1 VTKRSVMRAT
11 APPAVK
17 DAARVATRREQIAE
31 SALRLFRVRGY
42 QNTAVREIAEAVG
55 FSVGSLFNY
64 FRSKEQ
70 ILHFIYD
77 QAHDSIERAVEA
89 VEREV
94 AADPEIALRHALD
107 RYLTIIEQHQDH
119 VILVYQDFKSLDGR
133 AKRQVLDRE
142 RRIMDVFARIIE
154 TGVRHGRFRKRSVA
168 VTVNT
173 IMVLGHAWALRA
185 WALRNTVPLDDYKR
199 TQIDMILAAL
209 EPQKES

>member
-1 VTKRSVMRAT
+1 MRTIAT
-11 APPAVK
+11 PVK
-17 DAARVATRREQIAE
+17 DPSLVAARREQIAE
-31 SALRLFRVRGY
+31 TALRLFRARGY
-42 QNTAVREIAEAVG
+42 HSTSVREIAEAVG

-77 QAHDSIERAVEA
+77 QAHEPIERAVQD

-94 AADPEIALRHALD
+94 PRDAAIALRQALD
-107 RYLTIIEQHQDH
+107 RYLTLVEQHRDH

-154 TGVRHGRFRKRSVA
+154 AGVRQGRFRRQPVA
-168 VTVNT
+168 VIVDT

-185 WALRNTVPLDDYKR
+185 WSLRSTVTLDDYKR
-199 TQIDMILAAL
+199 TQIDMLLMAL
-209 EPQKES
+209 EGEPASRREP

>member
-1 VTKRSVMRAT
+1 M
-11 APPAVK
+11 K
-17 DAARVATRREQIAE
+17 DASLLATRREQIAE

-77 QAHDSIERAVEA
+77 QAHEPIERAVEA

-94 AADPEIALRHALD
+94 AGDPEVALRRALE
-107 RYLTIIEQHQDH
+107 RYFTVIEQHQDH

-142 RRIMDVFARIIE
+142 RRIMDVFARIIQ
-154 TGVRHGRFRKRSVA
+154 TGVRQGRFRRQAAA
-168 VTVNT
+168 VVVNT

-185 WALRNTVPLDDYKR
+185 WSLRGTVTLDDYAR
-199 TQIDMILAAL
+199 TQIDMILTAL
-209 EPQKES
+209 TPEPAPRRAP